1 VNIRIRRR
9 PNFFFLNP
17 WRRALGILL
26 EKHMNPSQFTILL
39 VEDDPDDV
47 MNIERAFR
55 KAKLANPLRIVND
68 GDAAVAYLSG
78 QPPYDDREQNPTP
91 TLVLLDLKLPR
102 RSGLEV
108 LEWIRGNQRLK
119 RLPVVVLTSSRERA
133 DVNSAY
139 DLHVNS
145 YLVKPVAFDALLE
158 LVKSLNLYWIVCN
171 EKPDVPGAAG
181 SPVTKI

>member
-1 VNIRIRRR
+1 
-9 PNFFFLNP
+9 
-17 WRRALGILL
+17 
-26 EKHMNPSQFTILL
+26 MNLSQFTILL
-39 VEDDPDDV
+39 VEDDTDDV

-68 GDAAVAYLSG
+68 GDAAVDYLSG
-78 QPPYDDREQNPTP
+78 RPPYDDREQNPIP

-108 LEWIRGNQRLK
+108 LEWIRGNSQLK
-119 RLPVVVLTSSRERA
+119 RLPVVVLTSSRERR

-139 DLHVNS
+139 DLSVNS

-171 EKPDVPGAAG
+171 EKPDVPNGPACP
-181 SPVTKI
+181 S

>member
-1 VNIRIRRR
+1 
-9 PNFFFLNP
+9 
-17 WRRALGILL
+17 
-26 EKHMNPSQFTILL
+26 MNLSRFTILL

-55 KAKLANPLRIVND
+55 KAQIANPLQVVTD

-78 QPPYDDREQNPTP
+78 DPPYEDRGQFPIP

-108 LEWIRGNQRLK
+108 LHWIRKHPLVS
-119 RLPVVVLTSSRERA
+119 RLPVVVLTSSRERN
-133 DVNSAY
+133 DVNTAY

-145 YLVKPVAFDALLE
+145 YLVKPVAFEALQE
-158 LVKSLNLYWIVCN
+158 LVSNLNIYWIICN
-171 EKPDVPGAAG
+171 EKPDLPGAPSDPAR
-181 SPVTKI
+181 